1 MGGPHQIK
9 LHIVIADTKLS
20 WPNIREN
27 SWVLSNRRKT
37 ASGVVEAIGE
47 VVIINITVFTF
58 LHVGEMLLASEK
70 PLIKY
75 VQSLWPPQSTCWPI
89 TPKFEPNVLLYSTWR
104 HSCTSAVLH
113 VHVPGNTN
121 IYFCLFSPPD
131 IQISGGE
138 NRHVLMQNVFWYKS
152 LKMSSRQIFTSL
164 GFFCWWERCVLNR
177 SSRFRWNHGSY
188 AHARRTW
195 ALACRIV
202 AR

>member
-47 VVIINITVFTF
+47 VVIINITVFTL

-75 VQSLWPPQSTCWPI
+75 VQSL
-89 TPKFEPNVLLYSTWR
+89 
-104 HSCTSAVLH
+104 
-113 VHVPGNTN
+113 
-121 IYFCLFSPPD
+121 
-131 IQISGGE
+131 
-138 NRHVLMQNVFWYKS
+138 
-152 LKMSSRQIFTSL
+152 
-164 GFFCWWERCVLNR
+164 
-177 SSRFRWNHGSY
+177 
-188 AHARRTW
+188 
-195 ALACRIV
+195 
-202 AR
+202 